1 MLILDNFILWLAS
14 AVSVLFGAI
23 YLVYCKRRAWKI
35 TAASTETSL
44 KSLNEIF
51 LREYK
56 LVRADA
62 LIHQLEPMVI
72 LKGDALT
79 LHHNGKRVEDTSA
92 ILPIYHDLKS
102 VAHIPL
108 TVYNLIQNLMRRP
121 EHESQLKVF
130 RSELYNILVKLPE
143 IFPEPKQL
151 KVQQDIISKSIE
163 ILSRAIETPSFR
175 EQSKEENRFFRSFES
190 AFLSN
195 INTVA
200 ESQLNSM
207 HAIMTRWCTEYQID
221 ISQLRVL
228 IIGGRGERRDNLPA
242 TYFERLLGEDGH
254 RRIVFV
260 EELVEDETKAKNI
273 FSSWFINEDIG
284 RVFFGDDGVDR
295 LNKDV
300 LMNQTTREYIER
312 LVETSP

>member
-1 MLILDNFILWLAS
+1 MFVLDNLIVWAAS
-14 AVSVLFGAI
+14 AVGVLFGWLYLI
-23 YLVYCKRRAWKI
+23 YYKRRTWNLPVAL
-35 TAASTETSL
+35 TETSL
-44 KSLNEIF
+44 KSLNETF

-56 LVRADA
+56 LARADA

-72 LKGDALT
+72 LKGDALI
-79 LHHNGKRVEDTSA
+79 LHHNGKRIEDTSA

-108 TVYNLIQNLMRRP
+108 TVYNSIQNLMRRP
-121 EHESQLKVF
+121 EHLSELKVF
-130 RSELYNILVKLPE
+130 RSELDKILVKLPE
-143 IFPEPKQL
+143 IFPEPKQF
-151 KVQQDIISKSIE
+151 KVQQDIISKSLE
-163 ILSRAIETPSFR
+163 ILSRAIETPNFR
-175 EQSKEENRFFRSFES
+175 DQIKQANRFFRSFES

-207 HAIMTRWCTEYQID
+207 HTIMTRWCTEYQID
-221 ISQLRVL
+221 TSQLRVL

-242 TYFERLLGEDGH
+242 TYFERLLGENGH

-260 EELVEDETKAKNI
+260 EELVEDEAKAKNI
-273 FSSWFINEDIG
+273 FSSWFINEDIS
-284 RVFFGDDGVDR
+284 RVFFGDGDPDR

-300 LMNQTTREYIER
+300 LMNNKTREYIAR
-312 LVETSP
+312 LVERSN